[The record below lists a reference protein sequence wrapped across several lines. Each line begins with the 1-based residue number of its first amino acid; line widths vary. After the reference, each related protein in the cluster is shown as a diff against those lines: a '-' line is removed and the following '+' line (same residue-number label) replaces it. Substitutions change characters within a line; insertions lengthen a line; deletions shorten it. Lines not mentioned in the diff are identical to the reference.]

1 MKQSLFRHLLPGDMD
16 ALPPVLRAAHDADDM
31 QQWEG
36 LAHVTLS
43 RNPLARLLCRMM
55 KLPAQGHGVPVA
67 VVFERLAHGE
77 RWQPTF
83 AGRSYRSDLTVR
95 DGLMME
101 RMGLATNIFRVSF
114 DDGQIVLDLEGFR
127 FLGLPL
133 PPWLRPRCRA
143 TEREQDGRYLFDVP
157 VSLPLLGRVIH
168 YTGSMERR
176 DV

>member
-1 MKQSLFRHLLPGDMD
+1 MNLPLFRRLLPGDMD

-31 QQWEG
+31 QHWEG
-36 LAHVTLS
+36 LAYVTLS
-43 RNPLARLLCRMM
+43 RNPVARLLCRMM
-55 KLPAQGHGVPVA
+55 KLPAQGHGVPVT

-77 RWQPTF
+77 RWRRTF
-83 AGRSYRSDLTVR
+83 SGRSYCSDLTVR

-143 TEREQDGRYLFDVP
+143 TEREQDGRYVFDVP

-176 DV
+176 DA